1 MRQSRPLVKT
11 QALTTPRAAAIA
23 GILFSILFTTALF
36 LIRSSI
42 PPDASESASWL
53 TENRRILTLALA
65 LIPYADIA
73 FLWFVGVVRSHLGNL
88 EDQFFSTVFFG
99 SGMLFLGLTLVA
111 AALVGGMVSFYA
123 LHVDQAIETSLYTY
137 VRLVINYLFNVFAIR
152 MEGVFMISLG
162 TIWVRTRVMPLWLA
176 VLTYVT
182 ALILLIS
189 INLSLW
195 VGLFFPGWVM
205 VISLYILI
213 LNLRQPTPPQVAESS
228 S

>member
-1 MRQSRPLVKT
+1 MRPSRPLIKT
-11 QALTTPRAAAIA
+11 QTLTTPRAAAIA
-23 GILFSILFTTALF
+23 GILFSILFTTALT

-42 PPDASESASWL
+42 PPNASESAAWL
-53 TENRRILTLALA
+53 TENGRVLTLALA

-123 LHVDQAIETSLYTY
+123 LHADQAIETSLYNY

-162 TIWVRTRVMPLWLA
+162 TI
-176 VLTYVT
+176 
-182 ALILLIS
+182 
-189 INLSLW
+189 
-195 VGLFFPGWVM
+195 
-205 VISLYILI
+205 
-213 LNLRQPTPPQVAESS
+213 
-228 S
+228 